1 MARTITPSLNK
12 SRLVAYEGA
21 TLNAETPLHLLDPAL
36 TPIEHFFVRNNGVW
50 PDLPMEDADAW
61 TFTVGGSVERSR
73 RWQLSE
79 LKEDFEIVSLT
90 AVLECAGNGRAM
102 LDPPVEG
109 VAWGLGAVGC
119 ARFTGVRL
127 RDVLSACEPLPE
139 AVYTAHHS
147 PDRTAGGA
155 VALSRGLPLWKA
167 AAPETLLAFAMNDA
181 PLPFEHGGPL
191 RVIAPGFPGSAWQ
204 KWVDRIDLRD
214 RVHDGAKMNGL
225 DYRLPERPLAPDDD
239 AAQTQFNVI
248 EDMPVR
254 SIITAPSAQLRLHV
268 GAPVD
273 IAGWAWAGRIPVSAV
288 HVSSDGGR
296 SWERAEL
303 DSTEERWAWRRF
315 RWTGVANAPGPI
327 EIIARAFDVLGR
339 SQPLSSQW
347 NPRGYCNNA
356 CHRIVLGV
364 I

>member
-1 MARTITPSLNK
+1 MATTTSLDK
-12 SRLVAYEGA
+12 SRLVAHEGA
-21 TLNAETPLHLLDPAL
+21 TLNAETPLHLLEPAL
-36 TPIEHFFVRNNGVW
+36 TPVENFFVRNNGVW
-50 PDLPMEDADAW
+50 PDLPPGDPEAW
-61 TFTVGGSVERSR
+61 SLTVGGSVAQPR
-73 RWQLSE
+73 RWRLSE
-79 LKEDFEIVSLT
+79 LKAEFEVVSLS

-127 RDVLSACEPLPE
+127 RDILSACEPLPE

-147 PDRTAGGA
+147 PDRTAKGA

-191 RVIAPGFPGSAWQ
+191 RVVAPGFPGSAWQ
-204 KWVDRIDLRD
+204 KWVNRIDLRD

-225 DYRLPERPLAPDDD
+225 DYRLPEKPLAPDDD
-239 AAQTQFNVI
+239 PTQTSFGVI

-254 SIITAPSAQLRLHV
+254 SIITAPSAEVSLRT
-268 GAPVD
+268 GAPIEV
-273 IAGWAWAGRIPVSAV
+273 AGWAWAGRIPVTAV
-288 HVSSDGGR
+288 HISTDGGR
-296 SWERAEL
+296 SWGQAEL
-303 DSTEERWAWRRF
+303 ASSEERWAWRRF
-315 RWTGVANAPGPI
+315 RWTGVANAEGPI
-327 EIIARAFDVLGR
+327 EIIARASDAVGR
-339 SQPLSSQW
+339 SQPLSAHW

-356 CHRIVLGV
+356 CHRVELDV
-364 I
+364 V